1 MAAQGSLPDARRA
14 GRRRCKGRATR
25 IAYVDPQSYH
35 GLAKYD
41 LGYLRGLL
49 DAGFD
54 ADVVFY
60 CSTLLD
66 GRVPA
71 PVEVRPIFDYNRK
84 RSPIVKALLYLR
96 SIARLAA
103 DAWSRPAALYHFQW
117 FKLPWLDVLL
127 VMLLRKAAGARV
139 VMTAHNVVPHDGE
152 GKRHLALARLY
163 RSVDAIV
170 VHHEKTGSEIASR
183 FGVDAS
189 RIHVLRHGPI
199 KIDGRGRA
207 RHRRSLKRFAAQHEL
222 RFLFLGRGS
231 RYKGLDILLDA
242 WTRFEADGPTSAGLI
257 VIGAIDTELKDAA
270 AQAAHRHASL
280 LVIDERVSE
289 ADLHQ
294 AMRCA
299 DVVVLPHRRISQSGV
314 LLSALGR
321 RKPVLVAP
329 RPGLVEPLEI
339 ATVGWRFDG
348 TAAGLA
354 DRLAF
359 LASRPGEVARIRGDR
374 EAWKL
379 VQDAYAWRN
388 TGRNATEVYLRLID
402 GPAGSVA
409 PSRANRSARA

>member
-1 MAAQGSLPDARRA
+1 M
-14 GRRRCKGRATR
+14 R

-54 ADVVFY
+54 ADVIFY
-60 CSTLLD
+60 CSTLFD
-66 GRVPA
+66 ARVP
-71 PVEVRPIFDYNRK
+71 PSVERRAIFDYNRK
-84 RSPIVKALLYLR
+84 RSSIAKALLYLR
-96 SIARLAA
+96 SVVRLAA
-103 DAWSRPAALYHFQW
+103 DACKRPAALYHFQW
-117 FKLPWLDVLL
+117 FKLPWVDALL
-127 VMLLRKAAGARV
+127 VLLLRKAVGARV

-152 GKRHLALARLY
+152 NGRHRALERLY
-163 RSVDAIV
+163 RAVDAIV
-170 VHHEKTGSEIASR
+170 VHHEKTASEIVAR

-207 RHRRSLKRFAAQHEL
+207 RHRRSLKRFAAQHGL
-222 RFLFLGRGS
+222 KFLFLGRGS

-242 WTRFEADGPTSAGLI
+242 WARFDADAKTSAGLI
-257 VIGAIDTELKDAA
+257 VIGAIDSELKDDAA
-270 AQAAHRHASL
+270 RAASRHASL
-280 LVIDERVSE
+280 LVIDERVAE
-289 ADLHQ
+289 ADLHH

-359 LASRPGEVARIRGDR
+359 LASHPDEVARVRGDR
-374 EAWKL
+374 DAWKL

-388 TGRNATEVYLRLID
+388 IGRNATNVYLELIER
-402 GPAGSVA
+402 PAGSIVS
-409 PSRANRSARA
+409 SRVGS